1 VEESAKFIL
10 LPTDGDH
17 SERPFADLEAVPE
30 GAWPVHVRPRVG
42 RAIPTLPLDLGQV
55 PVTTGPGILDDGG
68 AFLFLAQVVYN
79 SACSKLG
86 VLFFWQMPLSLHHVG
101 MSYDSLTMGLP
112 SVPEYFR
119 GRNVAM
125 YRVVRRGR
133 TLHLQAGCLPF
144 ILRHLAKGI
153 SLLFVNFV
161 PPDHRRSVSTV
172 SVHHGPRGYWKDGSR
187 NCRGAFSCGAPTV
200 LRRGVLCTREGLCA
214 S

>member
-1 VEESAKFIL
+1 MHGQSMFVPASVERFPPFLWTLAKYPSPL
-10 LPTDGDH
+10 
-17 SERPFADLEAVPE
+17 
-30 GAWPVHVRPRVG
+30 G
-42 RAIPTLPLDLGQV
+42 RAFWTMAV
-55 PVTTGPGILDDGG
+55 RFCFWHKWFTTALV
-68 AFLFLAQVVYN
+68 ASWVFH
-79 SACSKLG
+79 
-86 VLFFWQMPLSLHHVG
+86 FWQMPQSLHHVG